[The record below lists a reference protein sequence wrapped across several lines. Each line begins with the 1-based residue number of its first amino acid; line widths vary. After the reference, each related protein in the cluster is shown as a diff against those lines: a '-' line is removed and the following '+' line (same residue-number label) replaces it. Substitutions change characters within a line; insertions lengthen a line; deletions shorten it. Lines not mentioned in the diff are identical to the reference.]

1 MDDPVA
7 LTSPGN
13 PNIYNEM
20 RGRVAMLPT
29 NESFAFKS
37 ETATNGEPRPGRQS
51 RCPGHRAMVRYWRS
65 KNSRYAIRAALPA
78 KRCECRSGGQALSE
92 ERGCARPRDTSPASL
107 LCQ

>member
-7 LTSPGN
+7 LTSPRN

-29 NESFAFKS
+29 NESLRSNQK
-37 ETATNGEPRPGRQS
+37 TATNGEPPPGRQS
-51 RCPGHRAMVRYWRS
+51 PYPDHRAAVRYWRS

-92 ERGCARPRDTSPASL
+92 EPGCVHPRGTSPGFPL
-107 LCQ
+107 WK